1 MPDNPPLRRN
11 LPYQM
16 LWIGGAVS
24 SLGSAITGLALP
36 LLLIAITGSSAFA
49 GAVAFAGLAAG
60 TLISVP
66 AGVWVDRH
74 PLKKVMLASL
84 AVQMVCWG
92 SVTVAIL
99 LGSITLVHVFAAAII
114 GSLAGAFF
122 EPAQQVAIREVVPA
136 VQLPGAYA
144 QDEARSHA
152 ANLGGPPLGGVLFT
166 VGRAVPFLVDTISFL
181 VAMACLAAVRLPHRA
196 PRPSAERPGMRQEA
210 GQALRWLWGH
220 RGIRAGLGLGLMAN
234 LTVNAMMLPLMV
246 RAGDPVASGVVIGS
260 LGVGGLL
267 GALIAPRV
275 TRLAPAGMM
284 FLYVLTL
291 FALCM
296 LAGALPLGSYWPVV
310 PMVLAMLAVPA
321 LNVALKTILA
331 TLVPGDM
338 MGRVGALMQAAS
350 MGLVPFSPLVG
361 GVLAQVLGG
370 SWAMVVLGVVLLLAC
385 AVAVSSSDLRKL
397 AVPTTAG

>member
-1 MPDNPPLRRN
+1 
-11 LPYQM
+11 M
-16 LWIGGAVS
+16 LWVGGAVS
-24 SLGSAITGLALP
+24 SLGSAVTGLALP
-36 LLLIAITGSSAFA
+36 LLLITVTGSSAFA

-84 AVQMVCWG
+84 TVQMVCWG

-99 LGSITLVHVFAAAII
+99 LGSVTLAHVFAAAII
-114 GSLAGAFF
+114 GSLADAFF
-122 EPAQQVAIREVVPA
+122 EPAQQVAIRQVVPA

-181 VAMACLAAVRLPHRA
+181 VAMVCLALVRLPHRA
-196 PRPSAERPGMRQEA
+196 TRPAAERPSMRQEA

-234 LTVNAMMLPLMV
+234 LTVNAMMLPLMI

-275 TRLAPAGMM
+275 TRMARAGML
-284 FLYVLTL
+284 FVYVLTL

-296 LAGALPLGSYWPVV
+296 LASALPFGSYWPVV

-370 SWAMVVLGVVLLLAC
+370 SRAMVVLGVVLLLTC
-385 AVAVSSSDLRKL
+385 AFAVSSGDLRKL